1 MMAAPIESL
10 LNEICESEDPI
21 EELKSLRTAV
31 LATPVSGL
39 RQAVSGARLEII
51 FGLLNTNDKEQIE
64 VCVEIL
70 SRVLQ
75 ALEPIQLAQNYKT
88 ALQSGLN
95 HPNDSVKVLTLTQ
108 MGRVAGHAEGVS
120 QMLNSAEILCDV
132 IECISVERIAV
143 AKEAIAALSK
153 LSNTKAGLDVLFHSD
168 LLNKMKD
175 VMLTSDIIRYRVYE
189 LIVEVS
195 TVSPVSL
202 DYCANSGLISQM
214 LEELTGDDVLVRA
227 TAIEMVTNLAQSQHG
242 RQYLAQQGI
251 MDKISN
257 MINAAESDP
266 FSSLYLPGLV
276 KFFGSLAIMDS
287 PQQVCEKY
295 PVFLEVVFSMAM
307 NLDPTL
313 TPVALDTLGVLG
325 NTVEGKQVLQKTGEK
340 FTSVLKRISKVA
352 ADGATELRVRCLEA
366 LAQLLTLPVEQQT
379 DDLLL
384 LTESWFNCL
393 SSQPMLMIRNISTQ
407 PFPELHC
414 SVLRIFTAVGC
425 QPWAQQLMMDTPGFV
440 EWVMDRSVGTGK
452 EAKDCKFE
460 LVGVLLSSSSAQEIF
475 GAHNYLKLKTYLNEG
490 PYYIN
495 AVSSVITEGA
505 D

>member
-75 ALEPIQLAQNYKT
+75 ALEPVQLSQNYKT

-95 HPNDSVKVLTLTQ
+95 HPNDSVKLLALTQ
-108 MGRVAGHAEGVS
+108 MGRVAGHTDGVT
-120 QMLNSAEILCDV
+120 QMQNSAQILRDV
-132 IECISVERIAV
+132 IQCISVERIAV

-168 LLNKMKD
+168 LLNKLKD

-195 TVSPVSL
+195 RVSPVSL
-202 DYCANSGLISQM
+202 GYCANSGLISQM

-257 MINAAESDP
+257 MIIAAESDP

-340 FTSVLKRISKVA
+340 FTSVLKRISKVV

-366 LAQLLTLPVEQQT
+366 LAHLLTLPVEQQT

-407 PFPELHC
+407 PFPELYC
-414 SVLRIFTAVGC
+414 CALRIFTAIGC

-440 EWVMDRSVGTGK
+440 EWLMDRSVGTGK

-460 LVGVLLSSSSAQEIF
+460 VVGAVLSSSSAREIF
-475 GAHNYLKLKTYLNEG
+475 GGHNYLKLKTYLNEG
-490 PYYIN
+490 PYYVN

>member
-1 MMAAPIESL
+1 MAAPIESL

-95 HPNDSVKVLTLTQ
+95 HPNDSVRLLTLTQ
-108 MGRVAGHAEGVS
+108 
-120 QMLNSAEILCDV
+120 
-132 IECISVERIAV
+132 
-143 AKEAIAALSK
+143 AIAALSK
-153 LSNTKAGLDVLFHSD
+153 LSNTKAGLDALFRSD
-168 LLNKMKD
+168 LLNKLKD
-175 VMLTSDIIRYRVYE
+175 VMLTNDIIRYRVYE
-189 LIVEVS
+189 LIVGVS
-195 TVSPVSL
+195 TVSPVCL
-202 DYCANSGLISQM
+202 GYCANSGLISQM

-227 TAIEMVTNLAQSQHG
+227 TAIEMVTSLAQSQHG

-251 MDKISN
+251 IDKISN
-257 MINAAESDP
+257 MIIAAESDP

-295 PVFLEVVFSMAM
+295 PVFLEVVFSMAI

-325 NTVEGKQVLQKTGEK
+325 RTVEGKQVLQKTGSCVCERSAQYTNQK
-340 FTSVLKRISKVA
+340 EGS
-352 ADGATELRVRCLEA
+352 TELRVRCLEA

-414 SVLRIFTAVGC
+414 SALRIFTAIGC

-460 LVGVLLSSSSAQEIF
+460 LVGALLSSSSIQEIF

-490 PYYIN
+490 PYYVN
-495 AVSSVITEGA
+495 AVSSVTTEGA

>member
-1 MMAAPIESL
+1 MT
-10 LNEICESEDPI
+10 
-21 EELKSLRTAV
+21 R
-31 LATPVSGL
+31 
-39 RQAVSGARLEII
+39 
-51 FGLLNTNDKEQIE
+51 EQIE

-75 ALEPIQLAQNYKT
+75 ALEPVQLSQNYKT

-95 HPNDSVKVLTLTQ
+95 HPNDSVKLLALTQ
-108 MGRVAGHAEGVS
+108 MGRVAGHTDGVT
-120 QMLNSAEILCDV
+120 QMQNSAQILRDV
-132 IECISVERIAV
+132 IQCISVERIAV

-168 LLNKMKD
+168 LLNKLKD

-195 TVSPVSL
+195 RVSPVSL
-202 DYCANSGLISQM
+202 GYCANSGLISQM

-257 MINAAESDP
+257 MIIAAESDP

-340 FTSVLKRISKVA
+340 FTSVLKRISKVV

-366 LAQLLTLPVEQQT
+366 LAHLLTLPA
-379 DDLLL
+379 
-384 LTESWFNCL
+384 
-393 SSQPMLMIRNISTQ
+393 I
-407 PFPELHC
+407 
-414 SVLRIFTAVGC
+414 GC

-440 EWVMDRSVGTGK
+440 EWLMDRSVGTGK

-460 LVGVLLSSSSAQEIF
+460 VVGAVLSSSSAREIF
-475 GAHNYLKLKTYLNEG
+475 GGHNYLKLKTYLNEG
-490 PYYIN
+490 PYYVN

>member
-1 MMAAPIESL
+1 MAAPIESL

-108 MGRVAGHAEGVS
+108 
-120 QMLNSAEILCDV
+120 
-132 IECISVERIAV
+132 
-143 AKEAIAALSK
+143 AIAALSK

-202 DYCANSGLISQM
+202 GYCANSGLISQM

-257 MINAAESDP
+257 MIIAAESDP

-414 SVLRIFTAVGC
+414 SALRIFTAVGR
-425 QPWAQQLMMDTPGFV
+425 QPWAQQLMMDTPGFL

-452 EAKDCKFE
+452 EVKDCKFE
-460 LVGVLLSSSSAQEIF
+460 LVGALLSSSSAQEIF

>member
-1 MMAAPIESL
+1 MAAPIESL

-75 ALEPIQLAQNYKT
+75 ALEPVQLSQNYKT

-95 HPNDSVKVLTLTQ
+95 HPNDSVKLLALTQ
-108 MGRVAGHAEGVS
+108 
-120 QMLNSAEILCDV
+120 
-132 IECISVERIAV
+132 
-143 AKEAIAALSK
+143 AIAALSK

-168 LLNKMKD
+168 LLNKLKD

-195 TVSPVSL
+195 RVSPVSL
-202 DYCANSGLISQM
+202 GYCANSGLISQM

-257 MINAAESDP
+257 MIIAAESDP

-340 FTSVLKRISKVA
+340 FTSVLKRISKVV

-366 LAQLLTLPVEQQT
+366 LAHLLTLPVEQQT

-407 PFPELHC
+407 PFPELYC
-414 SVLRIFTAVGC
+414 CALRIFTAIGC

-440 EWVMDRSVGTGK
+440 EWLMDRSVGTGK

-460 LVGVLLSSSSAQEIF
+460 VVGALLSSSSAREIF
-475 GAHNYLKLKTYLNEG
+475 GGHNYLKLKTYLNEG
-490 PYYIN
+490 PYYVN